1 MFTDTTISRSVFV
14 AAAAES
20 HGSVDA
26 TDSDDFPQLLHG
38 RARRTGDRLIA
49 AWEKS
54 RGQFSTVKEI
64 SKSDLRDNYFL
75 MVADQHTECSV
86 FVDFGNYA
94 AECFGLGNKRFN
106 GVNEIRKPLRGR
118 VVDAFRKCAEME
130 EPQIIDGDFDVAYW
144 EDQTIAPKFRMV
156 AAPIREEISDQTLFI
171 IGTISSQIE
180 KWPGARSARV

>member
-1 MFTDTTISRSVFV
+1 MFTDTTISRSVFA

-20 HGSVDA
+20 QGSGDA
-26 TDSDDFPQLLHG
+26 TDGDDCLKLLHG

-54 RGQFSTVKEI
+54 QGQFSTVKDI

-86 FVDFGNYA
+86 FVDFGDYA
-94 AECFGLGNKRFN
+94 ADCFGLGTKRFN
-106 GVNEIRKPLRGR
+106 GVNEIRKPLRDR
-118 VVDAFRKCAEME
+118 VMETFQKCAELE
-130 EPQIIDGDFDVAYW
+130 EPQIIEGDFDLAYW
-144 EDQTIAPKFRMV
+144 ENQAIAPKFRMV

-180 KWPGARSARV
+180 KWPGSAGSRA